1 MINYEKLP
9 QEFMALPQWVCW
21 RYEERKNSKG
31 ETRKT
36 KVLKTP
42 SAFSYNGQPRNA
54 KSDDPNTWRT
64 FHQAVE
70 AYRQHSNAYNGIGF
84 VPKPEQSYVLI
95 DIDDCISENGISP
108 NAQQILERF
117 GSTYAE
123 KSVSGSGIHIIC
135 KGSITDYVNNTGSR
149 TGKTVIGGIK
159 EIEVYWKG
167 RFFTFTGDLAGAGSD
182 ITESQAAID
191 WLFNTYPSLN
201 KKAKQKEY
209 SDPEKNNTKT
219 QPLQDDPEEDETLFL
234 LSMAEVIQNSK
245 SGELFKKLYDQ
256 GDISDYPSQS
266 EADLALMN
274 LFPFYLHGDR
284 ELMRKMVTLSAL
296 GKRDKWTKRKEYQ
309 DWTIDKALASWRAE
323 GAICYDPAAYRMNWP
338 VTETNSKGQSV
349 PLKVSWENV
358 AYLLKR
364 CGIMVR
370 FNQVTKA
377 VDFKGLDKVSFDSA
391 VLAIRQK
398 AHEKGLKIGRQ
409 DLIDALGLIAE
420 REKYSPVCE
429 YLTQCRQ
436 NWDGKK
442 IYIDQL
448 FRLVTLNKASG
459 QDKDFCKTLLT
470 KWLLTTVRAA
480 FNEGEFTAQGMLI
493 LNGPQGIGKTR
504 FKYMLLPDQTWA
516 QEMSLD
522 PMVKD
527 DLLKAARYWIVE
539 LGEFKDTMYYR
550 KIDRLKQYVT
560 QSKDA
565 IRPPYMRD
573 TIEFPRKTS
582 FIGTVNGGDFLCDH
596 TGNRRYWS
604 VEVDAIDIREDF
616 PREQLWGQVMYM
628 AFEEK
633 APAYLTK
640 EELQKLEE
648 QNAKFERV
656 SEMEQLLLDSLAWDD
671 PPDKWRK
678 VTVTELCTEIG
689 LFRTQNAR
697 LARVIRAM
705 AKKDE
710 RIGLPTNNMGKKYK
724 LPKCIEDNPF

>member
-1 MINYEKLP
+1 M
-9 QEFMALPQWVCW
+9 
-21 RYEERKNSKG
+21 
-31 ETRKT
+31 
-36 KVLKTP
+36 
-42 SAFSYNGQPRNA
+42 
-54 KSDDPNTWRT
+54 
-64 FHQAVE
+64 
-70 AYRQHSNAYNGIGF
+70 
-84 VPKPEQSYVLI
+84 
-95 DIDDCISENGISP
+95 
-108 NAQQILERF
+108 
-117 GSTYAE
+117 
-123 KSVSGSGIHIIC
+123 
-135 KGSITDYVNNTGSR
+135 
-149 TGKTVIGGIK
+149 
-159 EIEVYWKG
+159 
-167 RFFTFTGDLAGAGSD
+167 
-182 ITESQAAID
+182 
-191 WLFNTYPSLN
+191 
-201 KKAKQKEY
+201 
-209 SDPEKNNTKT
+209 
-219 QPLQDDPEEDETLFL
+219 
-234 LSMAEVIQNSK
+234 
-245 SGELFKKLYDQ
+245 
-256 GDISDYPSQS
+256 
-266 EADLALMN
+266 
-274 LFPFYLHGDR
+274 
-284 ELMRKMVTLSAL
+284 
-296 GKRDKWTKRKEYQ
+296 
-309 DWTIDKALASWRAE
+309 
-323 GAICYDPAAYRMNWP
+323 
-338 VTETNSKGQSV
+338 
-349 PLKVSWENV
+349 
-358 AYLLKR
+358 
-364 CGIMVR
+364 
-370 FNQVTKA
+370 
-377 VDFKGLDKVSFDSA
+377 
-391 VLAIRQK
+391 
-398 AHEKGLKIGRQ
+398 
-409 DLIDALGLIAE
+409 
-420 REKYSPVCE
+420 
-429 YLTQCRQ
+429 
-436 NWDGKK
+436 
-442 IYIDQL
+442 
-448 FRLVTLNKASG
+448 
-459 QDKDFCKTLLT
+459 
-470 KWLLTTVRAA
+470 RAA